1 VKRRVRN
8 RENYCIYSVTKNKNV
23 IAMHWGKTRDSFNRT
38 GNTEIMEEHIKMLR
52 CRESNKKGKIGEQ
65 RAQEQLQ

>member
-8 RENYCIYSVTKNKNV
+8 RENYCTYSVTKNNNA
-23 IAMHWGKTRDSFNRT
+23 IAMHWGKTRDSCYQNGR
-38 GNTEIMEEHIKMLR
+38 TEIMEEPIKMLR
-52 CRESNKKGKIGEQ
+52 CRESNKKGKIGKP